1 MNNVLRQLDLNLL
14 VTLDALLVE
23 HNVTR
28 AAARLHLAQPT
39 VSVQLA
45 RLRDFFDDPLLLPG
59 PRGMRPTA
67 RADAL
72 REPLRQALA
81 VLAQAV
87 APVGAFEPEQ
97 SSQTWRVAAFDYGEY
112 TALLPALAGLR
123 QRAPATRLAVVQA
136 APTRV
141 AKKAEQG
148 DIDLAFLT
156 DVEAP
161 PDLRRRPLFTETYV
175 LVGRAGHP
183 SLISPPT
190 LEQFCALEHVVV
202 SPEGGGFEGETDKAL
217 AARGVAR
224 RVVLSVPHFLFL
236 NAVLANTDLVA
247 MVPSR
252 LVSGNMALQVTVPPM
267 AMPGFEMLMLWPER
281 VHRDPA
287 HQWLREHI
295 ANSINRERDSA
306 LSRSAIPAGR
316 P

>member
-1 MNNVLRQLDLNLL
+1 MSVSY
-14 VTLDALLVE
+14 
-23 HNVTR
+23 
-28 AAARLHLAQPT
+28 ARLELAQPT

-81 VLAQAV
+81 VLEQVV
-87 APVGAFEPEQ
+87 APAGAFEPAQ

-123 QRAPATRLAVVQA
+123 QLAPATRLAVIQA
-136 APTRV
+136 APTLV

-156 DVEAP
+156 DTEAP
-161 PDLRRRPLFTETYV
+161 PDLRRRSLFTETYV
-175 LVGRAGHP
+175 LAGRAGHP
-183 SLISPPT
+183 CLASPLT
-190 LEQFCALEHVVV
+190 MAQFCALEHVVV
-202 SPEGGGFEGETDKAL
+202 SPEGGGFEGVTDKAL
-217 AARGVAR
+217 AACGVAR
-224 RVVLSVPHFLFL
+224 RVALSVPHFLFL
-236 NAVLANTDLVA
+236 NAVLAHTNLVA

-252 LVSGNMALQVTVPPM
+252 LVRGNMALQVAAAPV
-267 AMPGFEMLMLWPER
+267 AIPGFEMLMLWPER

-287 HQWLREHI
+287 HQWLRAHI
-295 ANSINRERDSA
+295 ANSINHERDSWI
-306 LSRSAIPAGR
+306 SRSASLAGL